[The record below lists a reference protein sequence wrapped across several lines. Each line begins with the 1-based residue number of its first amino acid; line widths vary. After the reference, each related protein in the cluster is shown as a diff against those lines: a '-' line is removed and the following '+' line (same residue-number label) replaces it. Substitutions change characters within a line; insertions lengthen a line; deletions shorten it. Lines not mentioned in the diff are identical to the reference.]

1 MSWYPNL
8 TGQVAPQVDDAIRRL
23 YQHVYEIRGGMPNVQ
38 AQPFDVRALQV
49 GGATPLNVTGL
60 IGTLAQPQLARA
72 PLYAALPNSANV
84 VSQDGALIFFSGA
97 LYRYDAASQVWT
109 AV

>member
-1 MSWYPNL
+1 MPWYPNL

-23 YQHVYEIRGGMPNVQ
+23 YAHVYEIRGERANAPTTSLNVS
-38 AQPFDVRALQV
+38 ALQV

-72 PLYAALPNSANV
+72 PLYAALPNAGNV
-84 VSQDGALIFFSGA
+84 ISQDGALIFFSGA
-97 LYRYDAASQVWT
+97 LYRYDASAQVWT